1 VLLNFWFLP
10 EINSTSGQLLWG
22 LEISLSIFRTRIN
35 LTAFPHPH
43 LDLLKGVSTGIDNE
57 RPFHRTITSRY
68 LEFKYEQQT
77 FYTNFSLSRRYFRRN
92 GRELSS
98 VLLSIPSFILP
109 INLCSSYQVH
119 IIHAS
124 TNCSDNGGSSSE
136 ISRIL
141 GGPGIGDIR
150 SRLIRLMSDTT
161 PQQSDIKNL
170 LSHRLCADDDT
181 TARTEWLEIVEGTH
195 TYTSFRLIN

>member
-1 VLLNFWFLP
+1 MSSKPSTPISPSVVVISGGTAANSLVSSFQSLASSSQLTYVLPIRYTSFVLLL
-10 EINSTSGQLLWG
+10 
-22 LEISLSIFRTRIN
+22 
-35 LTAFPHPH
+35 
-43 LDLLKGVSTGIDNE
+43 
-57 RPFHRTITSRY
+57 
-68 LEFKYEQQT
+68 
-77 FYTNFSLSRRYFRRN
+77 
-92 GRELSS
+92 
-98 VLLSIPSFILP
+98 
-109 INLCSSYQVH
+109 
-119 IIHAS
+119 
-124 TNCSDNGGSSSE
+124 NCSDNGGSSSE

-195 TYTSFRLIN
+195 AYPSSD